1 MRTAG
6 TSGDALEG
14 DGMRNVAAAT
24 RPQRAEGRGHL
35 SAKVLDG
42 RTRLRELYQE
52 GAAKIR
58 LPDTFDSSMEAVII
72 NTAGGLTG
80 GDRMNWSI
88 DAGPDTRI
96 DVTTQACEKIYKASS
111 GTAEV
116 NTTISVGAK
125 ARVDWLPQETILFDR
140 SQLFRRLDVDLEDVP
155 EFLAVEAIL
164 LGRKAMG
171 EAVETGLF
179 RDRWRIR
186 KGGTLCH
193 AEDLQLSGDVALA
206 HPGRCGARRQGCLRD
221 SSSMSGR
228 SRTPISAPRVPCS
241 RAIWVVPAAGPAS
254 SSCASRRRMASPQKN
269 PHPDHF
275 DLAQWRAGT
284 ESLESL
290 EPDDFRSFRP
300 EI

>member
-1 MRTAG
+1 MTNA
-6 TSGDALEG
+6 
-14 DGMRNVAAAT
+14 AAAT

-35 SAKVLDG
+35 AAKALDG

-111 GTAEV
+111 ATAEV

-140 SQLFRRLDVDLEDVP
+140 SSLFRRLDVDLEDDS

-186 KGGTLCH
+186 KGGKLCH
-193 AEDLQLSGDVALA
+193 AEDLQLMGDVALLTRA
-206 HPGRCGARRQGCLRD
+206 DAVLGGKVAFATVLYVGPLADAYLSAARPLLEGHMGGA
-221 SSSMSGR
+221 SSWAGKLVVR
-228 SRTPISAPRVPCS
+228 LSAPDGFALRKILIPIISTLRNGAPVPKV
-241 RAIWVVPAAGPAS
+241 W
-254 SSCASRRRMASPQKN
+254 N
-269 PHPDHF
+269 
-275 DLAQWRAGT
+275 L
-284 ESLESL
+284 
-290 EPDDFRSFRP
+290 
-300 EI
+300 